1 VLSFESNQKGRTPRN
16 VDLWLPISHTKGYT
30 MTEDQVKRGLHMIRY
45 TGILV
50 TVLFFITVVVF
61 TLVINN
67 LISAAGVSATSTL
80 LPYIIGL
87 TIGIA
92 VLFVVVYLAYGALQ
106 RGRITK

>member
-1 VLSFESNQKGRTPRN
+1 
-16 VDLWLPISHTKGYT
+16 
-30 MTEDQVKRGLHMIRY
+30 MTEDQVKRGLNMIRY

-50 TVLFFITVVVF
+50 TILFFIAALVF

-67 LISAAGVSATSTL
+67 ITSANGVSATSAL

-92 VLFVVVYLAYGALQ
+92 VLFVVVYFIYGVVQ
-106 RGRITK
+106 RGRIKK